1 MVDDVDVDGWIHIY
15 AGDTV
20 LHSWEVLASILSTD
34 DTLGILCDIGMYVHF
49 PPPFFVITRFASNA
63 TTRST
68 LLHLFVCLSHNVRN
82 AQAGDTQERDL
93 QLPRDRPQPQDP
105 AHSPKDVARE

>member
-1 MVDDVDVDGWIHIY
+1 MVDDVDVDGWIHLY

-20 LHSWEVLASILSTD
+20 LHSWEVLATILSSD

-68 LLHLFVCLSHNVRN
+68 LLHLFVCL
-82 AQAGDTQERDL
+82 
-93 QLPRDRPQPQDP
+93 
-105 AHSPKDVARE
+105 